1 MVIIEIIIVFW
12 KNICEVFVMFM
23 KIGKYRLVLVVIIL
37 SFLTRGFFLA
47 TVFPIF
53 KGQDESRH
61 YNTVQYLAGADKCER
76 TLKNKEEFDLYL
88 KNEQKKDDLSTYRY
102 SEEIK
107 ATAKNSQSTVIRGKY
122 YEKFLFTDDLDG
134 MGEREFKKRSFSKRQ
149 AVCPPDLATNFLAK
163 DHLGIYHR
171 AMAKVEQLLGQQ
183 NIFVRYYALRFLSV
197 VLGCF
202 ILLFFYLMF
211 REVGFSEKISL
222 LLTAIVS
229 FQPGFDIYL
238 TNINYDVFLIF
249 FWAIFIWEGLR
260 VVKYGWSLKRI
271 LFLLIVG
278 FLGILTK
285 PTALALIPVFV
296 YLLIQTW
303 FTRASVK
310 KLGKGWILP
319 VSAIVLFGV
328 GLTFFVS
335 GKIGFDIKKN
345 FSSLFLYLSKS
356 LPKIDGSSRSYWG
369 LIGWGQSNISLYFVW
384 LIWLLEWLA
393 WGGLLVFARLVL
405 TKQKFS
411 GKLNLVKDYAKAKWK
426 IFLFLLV
433 TILSLQVTVR
443 WADWRVFVYGGKL
456 LLGTPGRY
464 WLPNMAVH
472 FALLA
477 LGWQTVLLLLSQNKS
492 EAKKWLEIFLL
503 GLFFLLAVYW
513 SYEVFAVIIPRFYF

>member
-1 MVIIEIIIVFW
+1 
-12 KNICEVFVMFM
+12 MFM
-23 KIGKYRLVLVVIIL
+23 KVKNYKFVLAVVVL
-37 SFLTRGFFLA
+37 SFLARGFFLA

-61 YNTVQYLAGADKCER
+61 YNTVQYLAGADECER
-76 TLKNKEEFDLYL
+76 ILKNKEDFNLYL
-88 KNEQKKDDLSTYRY
+88 ENEQKKNDLSTYRY
-102 SEEIK
+102 SEEIR
-107 ATAKNSQSTVIRGKY
+107 ATAKSSQSTVIRGKY

-134 MGEREFKKRSFSKRQ
+134 VGEREFKERNFPKKQ
-149 AVCPPDLATNFLAK
+149 AVCPPDLAINFLVK

-171 AMAKVEQLLGQQ
+171 AMAKVEQLLERQ

-202 ILLFFYLMF
+202 VLLFFYLIF
-211 REVGFSEKISL
+211 REIGFSQKISL
-222 LLTAIVS
+222 LLTAIIS
-229 FQPGFDIYL
+229 FQPEFSIYL

-249 FWAIFIWEGLR
+249 FWAIFVWTSLR

-285 PTALALIPVFV
+285 PTALALIPIFT

-303 FTRASVK
+303 FTGVSIKR
-310 KLGKGWILP
+310 LGKSWALP
-319 VSAIVLFGV
+319 ISVIILFGA

-335 GKIGFDIKKN
+335 GKIGFDIEKN

-356 LPKIDGSSRSYWG
+356 LPKIDGSSRNYWG
-369 LIGWGQSNISLYFVW
+369 AIGWGQGNISLYFVW

-393 WGGLLVFARLVL
+393 WVGLLVFVWLVL
-405 TKQKFS
+405 TRQKFS
-411 GKLNLVKDYAKAKWK
+411 GKLSWAKNYAKAKWK

-443 WADWRVFVYGGKL
+443 WADWRVFVHEGKL

-464 WLPNMAVH
+464 WLPNIAVH
-472 FALLA
+472 FALLV
-477 LGWQTVLLLLSQNKS
+477 LGWQTVLLLSQDKS
-492 EAKKWLEIFLL
+492 EARKWLKIFLL
-503 GLFFLLAVYW
+503 GLFFLMVVYW
-513 SYEVFAVIIPRFYF
+513 FYEIFAVIIPRFYF